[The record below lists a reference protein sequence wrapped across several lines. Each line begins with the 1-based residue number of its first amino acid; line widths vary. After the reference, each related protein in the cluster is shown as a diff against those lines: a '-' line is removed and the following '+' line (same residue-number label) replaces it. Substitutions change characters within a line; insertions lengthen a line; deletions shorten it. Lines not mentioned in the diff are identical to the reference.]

1 MIGPGGLYVT
11 VSGHPD
17 RSPDR
22 PDSPWPGGISAGFP
36 QAPVAVLRQTDRGWE
51 VEGALGSQ
59 VSHAPGDARFT
70 VGLAD
75 RRVPAITATGS
86 RRRTPEIL
94 RTLLSSLR
102 QIRGHQQAAPRSGA
116 AVQ

>member
-1 MIGPGGLYVT
+1 M
-11 VSGHPD
+11 
-17 RSPDR
+17 
-22 PDSPWPGGISAGFP
+22 
-36 QAPVAVLRQTDRGWE
+36 LRQTDRGWG
-51 VEGALGSQ
+51 VEGAVGSP
-59 VSHAPGDARFT
+59 VPYAPEDAQFT

-86 RRRTPEIL
+86 RRRTPELL

-102 QIRGHQQAAPRSGA
+102 QIRGHQQAAQLSGA